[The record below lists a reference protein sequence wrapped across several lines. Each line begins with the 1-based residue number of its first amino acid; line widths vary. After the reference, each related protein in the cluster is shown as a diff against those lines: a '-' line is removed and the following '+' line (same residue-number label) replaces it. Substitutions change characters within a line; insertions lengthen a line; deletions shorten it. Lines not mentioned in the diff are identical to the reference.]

1 MPSSENIF
9 IAHVRTSDG
18 AKQALFDHL
27 TGTAKI
33 AKQLADKI
41 GLPLCGEL
49 IGLVHDLGKYSEAF
63 QTYIKSAT
71 GIYNPDADD
80 EYVDAK
86 GLKGKID
93 HSTAGGQWLIEA
105 LKKCNY
111 KTSNPEKNQENG
123 KLLSNILSLCVVS
136 HHSGLIDICDTS
148 NNAVF
153 DTRIRKS
160 EEKSHFKEAKAKATE
175 QKLFNNLGDHW
186 EQTLV
191 REFSSFFKPLNEK
204 FKQEKISQT
213 EYDFYT
219 GFLVR
224 VLFSCLIEAD
234 RSNSI
239 AFEYPN
245 RSHELVFVKPD
256 WQAAIDKIELRYQSF
271 AHNTDLHPINI
282 QRNLIAQTCLE
293 NAQKS
298 QGTFS
303 LTVPTG
309 GGKTLASLRFAIHHA
324 QQHNLDRIIFI
335 IPFTSIIEQN
345 ASEVRKILEDEG
357 FEGSWVLEQ
366 HSNLEPEIQT
376 WQSKLISDNWN
387 APIVFTTMV
396 QFLESCFGGGT
407 KGVRRLHQMTNAVLV
422 FDEIQTLPINC
433 YHLFINAINFF
444 SVFGNTTTVL
454 CTATQPV
461 LDKLSTEK
469 AVKNRGILH
478 TPTEIIGDDESL
490 KHLFDTLKRVEI
502 HDHTQVALDD
512 EAITEFVL
520 DKFDT
525 FASTLVIVNTKA
537 WAMQIY
543 QSLKDKVDSEAIFH
557 LSTGQCAKHRKDL
570 IKQIKDRL
578 KNNLPTLVISTQ
590 LIEAGVDISFNS
602 VIRFLAGLDSILQA
616 SGRCNR
622 HGEMIDDNNQSV
634 KGQVFVITPASENL
648 QKLPTIQ
655 HGKTTMQ
662 NLFYKL
668 SLPENQ
674 DKSLLHPEMVS
685 TYFTNFYQYQYD
697 EMVYPIDKQH
707 NLLTLLSLGD
717 KRANQNEERL
727 KNGQFP
733 QLWQSFMTASKAF
746 KAIDAPTKAIVVPY
760 GYEGKDLITDLCGV
774 QVKDA
779 DFYKLVKKAQAFSV
793 NVFPFM
799 FDKLAEAKAL
809 TPVADTGIIVL
820 DEKFY
825 DEVMGLNPN
834 GDSQMEF
841 LSFGFGEF

>member
-1 MPSSENIF
+1 MPKQNNLQY
-9 IAHVRTSDG
+9 IAHVRKADG
-18 AKQALFDHL
+18 AEQSLFDHL
-27 TGTAKI
+27 TGTADI

-49 IGLVHDLGKYSEAF
+49 IGLVHDLGKYSDAF

-80 EYVDAK
+80 QYVDAK

-136 HHSGLIDICDTS
+136 HHSGLIDIYDTS

-160 EEKSHFKEAKAKATE
+160 EEKSHVKEAKAKATE
-175 QKLFNNLGDHW
+175 QKLFDNLGDDW
-186 EQTLV
+186 QQTLV
-191 REFSSFFKPLNEK
+191 REFSDVFKPLNHE
-204 FKQEKISQT
+204 FKHEQLSQT

-245 RSHELVFVKPD
+245 RSHELVLVKPD
-256 WQAAIDKIELRYQSF
+256 WQTAIDKIELRYQSF

-309 GGKTLASLRFAIHHA
+309 GGKTLASLRFAVHHA
-324 QQHNLDRIIFI
+324 QHHNLDRIIFI

-407 KGVRRLHQMTNAVLV
+407 TGVRRLHQMTNAVLV

-433 YHLFINAINFF
+433 YHLFINAINFL
-444 SVFGNTTTVL
+444 SDYGKTTTLL

-461 LDKLSTEK
+461 LDKLADRPE
-469 AVKNRGILH
+469 VKKRGLLH
-478 TPTEIIGDDESL
+478 TPMEIIGDDDAL
-490 KHLFDTLKRVEI
+490 KNLFDTLKRVEI
-502 HDHTQVALDD
+502 HDNTQNVLED
-512 EAITEFVL
+512 ETVSEFVF
-520 DKFDT
+520 DKFNECN
-525 FASTLVIVNTKA
+525 SMLVIVNTKA

-543 QSLKDKVDSEAIFH
+543 QSLKDKVDGDAIFH

-570 IKQIKDRL
+570 IRQIKNRL
-578 KNNLPTLVISTQ
+578 KSNLPTLVISTQ
-590 LIEAGVDISFNS
+590 LIEAGVDISFKS
-602 VIRFLAGLDSILQA
+602 VVRFLAGLDSILQA

-622 HGEMIDDNNQSV
+622 HGEMVDENNQTI

-648 QKLPTIQ
+648 QKLPTIEQ
-655 HGKTTMQ
+655 GKKTMQ
-662 NLFYKL
+662 TLFYKL
-668 SLPENQ
+668 SLPENK
-674 DKSLLHPEMVS
+674 DKSLLHPDMVS
-685 TYFTNFYQYQYD
+685 TYFTNFYQNQYQ

-707 NLLTLLSLGD
+707 HLLGLLSTGD
-717 KRANQNEERL
+717 VKVNDNDTRVR
-727 KNGQFP
+727 KDGQFP
-733 QLWQSFMTASKAF
+733 KLWQSFMTASKAF

-760 GYEGKDLITDLCGV
+760 GEEGKNLITDFCSV
-774 QVKDA
+774 KVKD
-779 DFYKLVKKAQAFSV
+779 DNFYKLVKTAQAFSV
-793 NVFPFM
+793 NVFPWM

-809 TPVADTGIIVL
+809 TPIGDTGIIVL

-825 DEVMGLNPN
+825 DAVMGLNPN
-834 GDSQMEF
+834 GDSQMAF
-841 LSFGFGEF
+841 LSFGEF